1 MTRPQLVAPVG
12 IRLLVLDV
20 DDTMAPHG
28 GLPSPEVVRALRE
41 LHADGVEIM
50 VEAERFDPR
59 AAAQAVLALDPAV
72 GIALEE
78 PGQGYRVNRERAG
91 RRRRWRAGLCRRG
104 TARGDT
110 DVMSDYQITEI
121 GPLDSWRDHVG
132 GFLPTSTREGRRVV
146 DHELTMQYVG
156 MTANALAP
164 GEQAGYWHR
173 HAKVEELY
181 VFLEGRGQMGLD
193 DDVVEVGPGTVVRV
207 GQGVWRTWRA
217 LPDSPGELRWLCIR
231 AGRYE
236 LPHLPDDSE
245 RGPDRPMP
253 W

>member
-28 GLPSPEVVRALRE
+28 GLPSPEVVRAL
-41 LHADGVEIM
+41 
-50 VEAERFDPR
+50 
-59 AAAQAVLALDPAV
+59 
-72 GIALEE
+72 
-78 PGQGYRVNRERAG
+78 RERAG

-121 GPLDSWRDHVG
+121 GPLDSWRGHVG

-231 AGRYE
+231 ASGYE